1 MTVDIIGSVVAV
13 LVVCG
18 LGIGALRWY
27 VRRPSRWSTG
37 GLAASVAAAGVA
49 VGVFAIVLLLRYDPA
64 LLGIELPRWPSTPQ
78 VQLHFSH
85 WTVAILALIDVVT
98 GLILAI
104 VLRRRRSRTEEVF
117 TVAGAIG
124 VFALTALAS
133 GGATLVALRSAPR
146 ELTKPPE
153 VGWAQA
159 SGEVANLE
167 LPLDTVQEI
176 VAASAR
182 EGEEDLAQTAEIVS
196 THEGASIYNAVISP
210 VAPSTQNVLL
220 DKQDTHVDFFIG
232 QASPGNAVPQE
243 NAKVSP
249 EVTLNKD
256 LDVTLTCSFCLGSRL
271 QRGTISIQ
279 SNPVLHSSHTNFNI
293 KPDKTLTSD
302 DTGHLI
308 FQVTSKSGILVDS
321 VVVPVAIQSPGVT
334 GQSVVATTTPF
345 TALGTYASPPNSRPV
360 DLTIYCSSDGQAVQ
374 LRLDPTNEQL
384 KTLFGGR
391 EREPGTNQ
399 ERVFTARFT
408 WADLSGR
415 LREDQTQ
422 LGAMIDQDPVLQR
435 ALTGDPNGA
444 TVIPQITKLSTDQ
457 ERILMDQVGNTGKFL
472 YAGLFGTAK
481 ELQEAIG
488 IVENFKRSDGKPLLI
503 RIVTESISLP
513 WQFLHPLG
521 PANAD
526 GFWGFKYE
534 LVVDPAP
541 DKKGYY
547 PADLHYGNGPLIFG
561 KYHAGVGD
569 RNQLVDSKGQT
580 EYANL
585 SSTLGFKGV
594 LPVAD
599 SRKLFLDE
607 LTDHRPDLQMLVVF
621 THARN
626 DVTQQPGATDVALG
640 QSGGGP
646 ALAFSPTEFVTVNT
660 LENLQTSVALPAVF
674 EFAQHPLVVLNGC
687 TTGSASFLA
696 IGNRTFPG
704 TFLSF
709 GARGVVATEAPVW
722 ALFADDFGTSLLR
735 SMVTKIPV
743 SSALLETRKRYV
755 HDSNNPL
762 GLLYTYYGGVDSS
775 LDLQ

>member
-1 MTVDIIGSVVAV
+1 MAVDIVWSVAAV
-13 LVVCG
+13 LAVCG
-18 LGIGALRWY
+18 LGTGALKWHQ
-27 VRRPSRWSTG
+27 RRPSRWSTA
-37 GLAASVAAAGVA
+37 GLAASVAAAGVVAGLLIA
-49 VGVFAIVLLLRYDPA
+49 VVLLRYAPEI
-64 LLGIELPRWPSTPQ
+64 LGIERPRWNSSPQ
-78 VQLHFSH
+78 VELHFDL
-85 WTVAILALIDVVT
+85 WTIAILVLIVIVV
-98 GLILAI
+98 GLIPTISLT
-104 VLRRRRSRTEEVF
+104 RRRRTEEVF
-117 TVAGAIG
+117 TVAGSIG
-124 VFALTALAS
+124 IFALTALVS
-133 GGATLVALRSAPR
+133 GGTTLVALRSTPR
-146 ELTKPPE
+146 ELTNPPQ

-167 LPLDTVQEI
+167 LPLNTVQEI
-176 VAASAR
+176 IATSQR
-182 EGEEDLAQTAEIVS
+182 EGEENLVQTSQIVRS
-196 THEGASIYNAVISP
+196 HAGGSIYNALISP
-210 VAPSTQNVLL
+210 VAPSSQNVLL
-220 DKQDTHVDFFIG
+220 DKQDTRIDFYIG
-232 QASPGNAVPQE
+232 EASPLNAVPQTNQE
-243 NAKVSP
+243 VGP
-249 EVTLNKD
+249 EVSLNKD
-256 LDVTLTCSFCLGSRL
+256 LDVTLLCSFCLGARL
-271 QRGTISIQ
+271 QRGKISIQ
-279 SNPVLHSSHTNFNI
+279 SNSVLSSSHADFNI

-308 FQVTSKSGILVDS
+308 FQVTGTGGVLVDS
-321 VVVPVAIQSPGVT
+321 VVVPVAIQSRAVS
-334 GQSVVATTTPF
+334 GQPNVATSTTF
-345 TALGTYASPPNSRPV
+345 SAIGSYVLPPNSRSV
-360 DLTIYCSSDGQAVQ
+360 DLTIYCFSDGQAVQ
-374 LRLDPTNEQL
+374 LRLYPTNPKL
-384 KTLFGGR
+384 KTQFGGR
-391 EREPGTNQ
+391 EREPGTNK
-399 ERVFTARFT
+399 ERVFTAKFT

-422 LGAMIDQDPVLQR
+422 LGTIIDQDPALQR
-435 ALTGDPNGA
+435 TLTGDPTGA
-444 TVIPQITKLSTDQ
+444 TVIPQITKLSADQ
-457 ERILMDQVGNTGKFL
+457 KRVLMDQVGNTGKYL
-472 YAGLFGTAK
+472 YAGLFGNAK
-481 ELQEAIG
+481 ELQDAIG
-488 IVENFKRSDGKPLLI
+488 ILENFKRSDGKPVLI

-521 PANAD
+521 PANED
-526 GFWGFKYE
+526 GFWGFKHE

-580 EYANL
+580 EYTNL
-585 SSTLGFKGV
+585 SSILGFNGL

-607 LTDHRPDLQMLVVF
+607 LTNHLPDLQMLVVF

-626 DVTQQPGATDVALG
+626 DVTQQPGATDIALG

-646 ALAFSPTEFVTVNT
+646 ALAFGPTEFVTVNT
-660 LENLQTSVALPAVF
+660 LENFQTSVAPPAVF

-687 TTGSASFLA
+687 TTGSASFFA
-696 IGNRTFPG
+696 IGNRTFPR

-735 SMVTKIPV
+735 SMKTKIPV

-775 LDLQ
+775 LVLQ